1 MVLKM
6 AWEDWWIS
14 AQVVEN
20 NVNKSSVYNVL
31 AEGM

>member
-6 AWEDWWIS
+6 AWGIWWIF
-14 AQVVEN
+14 AQVFEN
-20 NVNKSSVYNVL
+20 NVDKSSVYNVL